1 MRNRLMRM
9 AMMGAAAWA
18 GRRMS
23 RPTAG
28 RGMRMAGAGLSRA
41 AWALPLGM
49 YLTRRMRGRH

>member
-1 MRNRLMRM
+1 MRM

-28 RGMRMAGAGLSRA
+28 RGTRMAGTGLSTA

-49 YLTRRMRGRH
+49 YVTRRMRGRH